1 MIPFGSA
8 SGVLEAV
15 CAPPHLGQ
23 FPVGNDRPLPLSTY
37 SLPPARGRAREGGM
51 QAVRHKVLP
60 PTLDARLSPAVSTSP
75 SRGEVDQSTCSLLV
89 AG

>member
-8 SGVLEAV
+8 SGVLDAV
-15 CAPPHLGQ
+15 CAPPHS
-23 FPVGNDRPLPLSTY
+23 DPLPTY

-75 SRGEVDQSTCSLLV
+75 SRGEVDQSARSLLV